1 MAYPFCPPPRVK
13 SGTAYRRGPAGPP
26 VQGVHR
32 GSRGCPPGG
41 EDRGCDP
48 NHRLCHPPRW
58 CGSGATQRNL
68 PETRSVTPLWGCTCR
83 TWGKSP
89 GKSPDFGPRDQIV
102 VVSEGR
108 SASRGDFSA
117 SLHSHT
123 TWGGDAAGGWGRTR
137 GLGPPA
143 GPPGTRGGPP
153 ARAARR
159 GHVCKL
165 YLILPLI

>member
-1 MAYPFCPPPRVK
+1 MLSRSA
-13 SGTAYRRGPAGPP
+13 APAQG

-32 GSRGCPPGG
+32 RSRGAR
-41 EDRGCDP
+41 RGAKTAGATPTTGCVTP
-48 NHRLCHPPRW
+48 TRW

-89 GKSPDFGPRDQIV
+89 DFGPRDQIV

-108 SASRGDFSA
+108 SASRVDFSA

-123 TWGGDAAGGWGRTR
+123 T
-137 GLGPPA
+137 
-143 GPPGTRGGPP
+143 
-153 ARAARR
+153 
-159 GHVCKL
+159 
-165 YLILPLI
+165 